1 MFQQKES
8 NEADLT
14 LTRQPDLQRNDDTRV
29 SLHSLEQKQRP
40 PLVQSVSIIV
50 ESVDNGEHEELEFP
64 DIKEQ
69 EEVEPIHF
77 EKSPRKS
84 SVQLIMDHARLR
96 KEEFA
101 RLLEEHAQL
110 VKEINQAENSL
121 L

>member
-1 MFQQKES
+1 MSQQRES
-8 NEADLT
+8 NEADLA
-14 LTRQPDLQRNDDTRV
+14 LTRQPELQRTDDTRI
-29 SLHSLEQKQRP
+29 SLHSSEQKQHP
-40 PLVQSVSIIV
+40 PLVQTVSIIV
-50 ESVDNGEHEELEFP
+50 ESVDNGEHEEQEFP